1 MWLLVKY
8 SSLVVSVGKTQREIE
23 LNQTLKSSRLDELKL
38 ELNSPTLWWV
48 KSNSPTKWINS

>member
-38 ELNSPTLWWV
+38 ELNSPTLW
-48 KSNSPTKWINS
+48 